1 MNEALKVADVL
12 NIYKN
17 ILFFFH
23 GFKLSVALLQ
33 IFIYGNN
40 SLNVLNENFF
50 EISSKPP
57 TFG

>member
-1 MNEALKVADVL
+1 MADVL

-17 ILFFFH
+17 ILFFSH

-33 IFIYGNN
+33 IFIHGNI

-50 EISSKPP
+50 EVSSKPP
-57 TFG
+57 TSG